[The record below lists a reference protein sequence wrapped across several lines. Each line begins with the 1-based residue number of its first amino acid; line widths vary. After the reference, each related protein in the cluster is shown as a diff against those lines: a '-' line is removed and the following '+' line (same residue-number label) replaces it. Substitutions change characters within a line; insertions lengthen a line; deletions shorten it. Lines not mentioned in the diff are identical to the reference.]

1 MLWPEQTTAGTPI
14 RNGSRF
20 FRSACV
26 ATALSLGLGGCAVGP
41 DYMPPTMA
49 LPTTWSAADG
59 PRSSARP
66 VLAHWWTRLKD
77 RLLDELIEEA
87 VQGNLDVA
95 TAMAR
100 IREARATFDQSVG
113 TLLPTARNTGSIMR
127 QRNVVQVPGSTGP
140 VDPQLAT
147 QYQVGFDASWEID
160 LFGKNQRGVEAA
172 LYGIDAADQ
181 QLRLT
186 LLTLVGDVAANYVA
200 ARGFEARLALARRTA
215 AAQRET
221 ADLTRTRFEIGS
233 ASAVDLANASGQASS
248 TEAAIPAIEA
258 AYAQAVHRLSVLLGL
273 APGDLMARMKRGAP
287 IPRPRLP
294 MPTGIPAD
302 VLSSRPDVLQ
312 AERLLAQATARI
324 GQAEAA
330 RYPTISLT
338 GNISTTGLKIGD
350 LGKNSTI
357 GWSFGPT
364 LSVPIFNGGQL
375 EAAVEIQQARRD
387 QNFIAYRAA
396 VLRAL
401 EEVENAIVA
410 LAQERIRIVKLTAA
424 VTSYREAATLA
435 RSLYRGGSA
444 NFFTVLDAERSLY
457 TAEDALVQS
466 RIALATQYI
475 ALNKALGG
483 GWSGFLDASR
493 PEVIDPDMGPRLRRR
508 AYSSHPWLNP

>member
-1 MLWPEQTTAGTPI
+1 MGAEQTSG
-14 RNGSRF
+14 GSAARTDATF
-20 FRSACV
+20 FRGTVIAV
-26 ATALSLGLGGCAVGP
+26 AMSLALGGCAVGP
-41 DYMPPTMA
+41 EYLPPSMA
-49 LPTTWSAADG
+49 LPTTWSATPG
-59 PRSSARP
+59 VRP
-66 VLAHWWTRLKD
+66 AAKPHLAHWWTRLKD
-77 RLLDELIEEA
+77 RLLDQLIEEA

-95 TAMAR
+95 TAQAR
-100 IREARATFDQSVG
+100 IREARATLDQSIG
-113 TLLPTARNTGSIMR
+113 TLLPTARNTDSIMR
-127 QRNVVQVPGSTGP
+127 QRTVAQNPGSG
-140 VDPQLAT
+140 VSIDPQLAT
-147 QYQVGFDASWEID
+147 QYQAGFDSSWEID
-160 LFGKNQRGVEAA
+160 IFGKNQRGVEAA
-172 LYGIDAADQ
+172 VYGVDAADQ
-181 QLRLT
+181 QLRLA

-248 TEAAIPAIEA
+248 TEATIPSIEA

-273 APGDLMARMKRGAP
+273 APGDLMARMKRSAP

-302 VLSSRPDVLQ
+302 VLVSRPDVLQ

-330 RYPTISLT
+330 RYPTVSLT

-375 EAAVEIQQARRD
+375 RAAVEIQQARRD
-387 QNFIAYRAA
+387 QNFIAYQAA
-396 VLRAL
+396 VLKAL

-410 LAQERIRIVKLTAA
+410 LGRERVRIAKLTAA
-424 VTSYREAATLA
+424 VASYREAATLA

-457 TAEDALVQS
+457 TAEDSLVQS
-466 RIALATQYI
+466 RIALATHYI

-483 GWSGFLDASR
+483 GWSGYLDVAR
-493 PEVIDPDMGPRLRRR
+493 PEVVDDMGPRL
-508 AYSSHPWLNP
+508 ASPSPWLNR